1 MDRRSLFMRTRI
13 PIAVIALCIS
23 GGVAASEPVAF
34 ADLQGLTLE
43 ANWIEA
49 MTFRPEKEK
58 TPRNTTSPRQVTL
71 NFGPD
76 GAIKHHLVRVA
87 GKNSRTDTR
96 QMTIGKSQP
105 TGIGFVRWAFED
117 GQLVYVETLFSG
129 ARRLIVSLDR
139 KDGKLTCAISAM
151 VAREGNKPV
160 LTLSLANDSKVE
172 LLEVKATGG
181 ECTIGKS

>member
-1 MDRRSLFMRTRI
+1 MHRRI
-13 PIAVIALCIS
+13 VIAIVAL
-23 GGVAASEPVAF
+23 GMTGTVAASEPIAF
-34 ADLQGLTLE
+34 ADLQGMTLE

-49 MTFRPEKEK
+49 LTFRLEKDK
-58 TPRNTTSPRQVTL
+58 TARNTTSPRQVTL

-87 GKNSRTDTR
+87 GKNSRTENR

-117 GQLVYVETLFSG
+117 GKLVYIETLFSG
-129 ARRLIVSLDR
+129 ARRLMVSIER
-139 KDGKLTCAISAM
+139 TDGKLTCAISAM

-172 LLEVKATGG
+172 LLDVKATGG
-181 ECTIGKS
+181 ECTISKS

>member
-1 MDRRSLFMRTRI
+1 M
-13 PIAVIALCIS
+13 
-23 GGVAASEPVAF
+23 
-34 ADLQGLTLE
+34 TLE

-49 MTFRPEKEK
+49 LTFRLEKDK
-58 TPRNTTSPRQVTL
+58 TARNTTSPRQVTL

-87 GKNSRTDTR
+87 GKNSRTENR

-117 GQLVYVETLFSG
+117 GKLVYIETLFSG
-129 ARRLIVSLDR
+129 ARRLMVSIDR
-139 KDGKLTCAISAM
+139 TDGKLTCAISAM

-172 LLEVKATGG
+172 LLDVKATGG
-181 ECTIGKS
+181 ECTISKT